1 MMDDKLF
8 QELASSI
15 NEAGRIRRGTEDASR
30 TFEISDVNVRSVRDK
45 TGLSQPQ
52 FASLLGVSAATLR
65 NWEQGRRQPT
75 GPARALL
82 RIVKANPRFALETL
96 HAELLAA

>member
-1 MMDDKLF
+1 MEDKLF
-8 QELASSI
+8 QELTSSI
-15 NEAGRIRRGTEDASR
+15 REAGKIQHGKKKASR
-30 TFEISDVNVRSVRDK
+30 TFEFKDVDVRQVRAK

-75 GPARALL
+75 GAARALL
-82 RIVKANPRFALETL
+82 RIVNAKPRLALEAL
-96 HAELLAA
+96 HADRLAA

>member
-1 MMDDKLF
+1 MDDKLF

-15 NEAGRIRRGTEDASR
+15 NEAGRIRRGEAEASR
-30 TFEISDVNVRSVRDK
+30 TFEFPDVNVRLVRAK

-52 FASLLGVSAATLR
+52 FASLLGVSTATLR

-96 HAELLAA
+96 HAERLAA

>member
-1 MMDDKLF
+1 MDDKLF
-8 QELASSI
+8 QELVSSI
-15 NEAGRIRRGTEDASR
+15 NEAGRIRRGEEDASR
-30 TFEISDVNVRSVRDK
+30 RFEFPDVDVRQVRAK

-82 RIVKANPRFALETL
+82 RIVKANPRLALETL
-96 HAELLAA
+96 YAEQLAA

>member
-1 MMDDKLF
+1 MDDKLF
-8 QELASSI
+8 QELVSSV
-15 NEAGRIRRGTEDASR
+15 NEAGRIRRSAEEASR
-30 TFEISDVNVRSVRDK
+30 SFEFSDVNVRLVRAK

-65 NWEQGRRQPT
+65 NWEQGRRHPT

-96 HAELLAA
+96 HAERLAA

>member
-1 MMDDKLF
+1 MDDKLF
-8 QELASSI
+8 QELTASI
-15 NEAGRIRRGTEDASR
+15 REAGDIRRGKRNSSR
-30 TFEISDVNVRSVRDK
+30 IFELKDVDVRQTRAK

-52 FASLLGVSAATLR
+52 FAALLGVSTATLR

-82 RIVKANPRFALETL
+82 RIVNAKPHLALEAL
-96 HAELLAA
+96 HADRLAA